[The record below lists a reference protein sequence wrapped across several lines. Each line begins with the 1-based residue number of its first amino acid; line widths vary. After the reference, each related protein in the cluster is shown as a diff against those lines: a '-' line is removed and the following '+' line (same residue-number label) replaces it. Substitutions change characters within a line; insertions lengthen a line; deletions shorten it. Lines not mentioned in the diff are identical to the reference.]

1 VVSGGVCRH
10 CTHPNTH
17 LEVRAGNAASYLSEE
32 RLLHLDK
39 LPWLNDIQ
47 HLLKLIQEHH
57 LGNSHNT
64 QLHRDGWEHTFDMH
78 NTM

>member
-1 VVSGGVCRH
+1 M
-10 CTHPNTH
+10 HPPQHTH

-39 LPWLNDIQ
+39 LPRLYDIQ

-64 QLHRDGWEHTFDMH
+64 QLHTAGW
-78 NTM
+78 NTL